1 MLRHEAMRSNSQRPG
16 KAVCV
21 LFVTRVRYCCVDELR
36 PGFREPHQDL
46 GLSRINSADH
56 TGVFAIDREF
66 AIRKSVRQR
75 YSLLEAF
82 DGFSKFTGDEQ
93 RIS

>member
-1 MLRHEAMRSNSQRPG
+1 MRGNAQGPG
-16 KAVCV
+16 KAVRV
-21 LFVTRVRYCCVDELR
+21 FFVTRMRYRCFDEPR
-36 PGFREPHQDL
+36 ARFRKPGQDFRL
-46 GLSRINSADH
+46 ARINSTDH
-56 TGVFAIDREF
+56 ARMFAINREF

-82 DGFSKFTGDEQ
+82 DGFSKFAGDEQ